1 MRRLFAAV
9 IFAAAA
15 MPALA
20 QAPAETRGDW
30 RVNLGAIGFATPSYE
45 GSNSYKARALPLV
58 DIEWRDTVF
67 LSAERGLGA
76 NVVTLRDPGGRGA
89 FRAGPF
95 VNYRFS
101 RDEGDDDDLRG
112 MGDVKDGVDLGA
124 FASYDFGPLGLR
136 VAGRRNVSH
145 SELGGTIDLGL
156 RYRLPPIGRTMLGFG
171 PSATWA
177 DSDYMQSYFG
187 VTAAQATAS
196 GMRAYSPSSGFKD
209 VGLSANAMHPLGG
222 NWALTGFG
230 GYKRLIGD
238 AADSPLVKDR
248 GTPNQF
254 RVGLGISY
262 RLF

>member
-1 MRRLFAAV
+1 MRRLVAAV

-15 MPALA
+15 TTPAFA

-45 GSNSYKARALPLV
+45 GSNSYKARALPIV
-58 DIEWRDTVF
+58 DVEWRETVF

-101 RDEGDDDDLRG
+101 RDQGDDDDLRG

-156 RYRLPPIGRTMLGFG
+156 RYRVPVGGTMIGVG

-187 VTAAQATAS
+187 VTAAQSAAS
-196 GMRAYSPSSGFKD
+196 GMRAYAPSSGFKD
-209 VGLSANAMHPLGG
+209 VGLSANAVHPLGG
-222 NWALTGFG
+222 NWALTGLG

-254 RVGLGISY
+254 RVGLGITY

>member
-1 MRRLFAAV
+1 MRSYIAAA
-9 IFAAAA
+9 FLAAAA
-15 MPALA
+15 LPAFA
-20 QAPAETRGDW
+20 QAPAEPRGDW

-76 NVVTLRDPGGRGA
+76 NLVTLRDPAGRGA

-101 RDEGDDDDLRG
+101 RDQGDDDDLRG

-124 FASYDFGPLGLR
+124 FASYEFGALALR
-136 VAGRRNVSH
+136 VAGRQNVSH
-145 SELGGTIDLGL
+145 SELGGTVDVGL
-156 RYRLPPIGRTMLGFG
+156 RYRLPPIGRTTIGFG

-177 DSDYMQSYFG
+177 DSDFMKSYFG

-196 GMRAYSPSSGFKD
+196 GMRAYAPSSGFKD
-209 VGLSANAMHPLGG
+209 VGVAANAVHPLGG

-254 RVGLGISY
+254 RVGFGVSY